1 MSRIGNNP
9 ISIPSNVTINMDG
22 LTVLIHGPLGDLS
35 VPTLPQ
41 VKVTVEEGKIKIAR
55 KKEDKISKSL
65 HGLTRAL
72 IANAVWGVEKGWEK
86 KLELVGV
93 GFRSQTTG
101 DKLSLS
107 VGYSHP
113 VEIVAPQGVKF
124 VVVDNTK
131 ITVSGIDK
139 ELIGQVAARIRAV
152 RPPEP
157 YQGKGIR
164 YVGEYVRRKAGKAG
178 KVGAGGAK

>member
-1 MSRIGNNP
+1 MSRVGNNP
-9 ISIPSNVTINMDG
+9 ITIPANVTINIDG
-22 LTVLIHGPLGDLS
+22 SNILVHGPLGDLV
-35 VPTLPQ
+35 VPFLPQ
-41 VKVTVEEGKIKIAR
+41 VKVVVEGTEIKVAR
-55 KKEDKISKSL
+55 KKEDQHSKAL

-72 IANAVWGVEKGWEK
+72 IANAVTGVEKGWEK

-101 DKLSLS
+101 DRLTLS

-113 VEIVAPQGVKF
+113 VEIVAPEGVKF
-124 VVVDNTK
+124 AVVDNTK

-139 ELIGQVAARIRAV
+139 ELIGQVAAKVRVV

>member
-1 MSRIGNNP
+1 MSRVGNNP
-9 ISIPSNVTINMDG
+9 ITIPANITINMDG
-22 LTVLIHGPLGDLS
+22 ANVLVHGPLGDLV

-41 VKVTVEEGKIKIAR
+41 VKITVEGNQVKVSR
-55 KKEDKISKSL
+55 KKEDKVSKSL

-72 IANAVWGVEKGWEK
+72 IANAVTGVEKGWEK

-101 DKLSLS
+101 DKITLN

-113 VEIVAPQGVKF
+113 VEITAPNGVKF
-124 VVVDNTK
+124 AVADNTK

-139 ELIGQVAARIRAV
+139 ELIGQVAAKIRAV

-164 YVGEYVRRKAGKAG
+164 YSGEYVRRKAGKAG

>member
-1 MSRIGNNP
+1 MSRVGSNP
-9 ISIPSNVTINMDG
+9 ITIPNNVTINLDG
-22 LTVLIHGPLGDLS
+22 LNILVHGPLGDLT
-35 VPTLPQ
+35 VNTAPQ
-41 VKVTVEEGKIKIAR
+41 VKVVVEGTQAKVER

-72 IANAVWGVEKGWEK
+72 IANAVTGVEKGWEK

-101 DKLSLS
+101 DKLTLS

-113 VEIVAPQGVKF
+113 VEITAPNGVKF
-124 VVVDNTK
+124 AVADNTK

-139 ELIGQVAARIRAV
+139 ELVGQVSAKVRAV

-164 YVGEYVRRKAGKAG
+164 YSGEYVRRKAGKAG

>member
-1 MSRIGNNP
+1 MSRIGNAP
-9 ISIPSNVTINMDG
+9 IQIPNNVTIDIDG
-22 LTVLIHGPLGDLS
+22 PKVSVKGPLGELS
-35 VPTLPQ
+35 MDYLPQ
-41 VKVTVEEGKIKIAR
+41 VKVEVVDSQVIVKR
-55 KKEDKISKSL
+55 KKEDKVSKSL

-72 IANAVWGVEKGWEK
+72 IANMVVGVEKGWQR

-93 GFRSQTTG
+93 GYRVQGST
-101 DKLSLS
+101 DKVTLN

-113 VEIVAPQGVKF
+113 VEISAPEGIKF
-124 VVVDNTK
+124 NVEDNTK

-139 ELIGQVAARIRAV
+139 ILVGQIAASIRGV

-164 YVGEYVRRKAGKAG
+164 YSGEYVRRKAGKAG
-178 KVGAGGAK
+178 KAGAK